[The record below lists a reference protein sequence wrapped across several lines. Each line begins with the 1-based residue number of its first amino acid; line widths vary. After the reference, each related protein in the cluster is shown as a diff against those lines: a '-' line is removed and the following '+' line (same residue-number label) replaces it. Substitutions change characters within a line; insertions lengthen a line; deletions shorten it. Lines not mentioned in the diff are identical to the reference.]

1 MHSHSECSSP
11 YLFKTSSSQTFLGC
25 PLWFPDLM
33 PSSIYSAPCFLKWSY
48 YINSPCC
55 ITWIIHFIQ
64 SRCHLICSL
73 ILWMIILNVQQYS
86 RTVIQK
92 QWHLYTLIIFS
103 SSIHWQT
110 SLSTLTLCHFLL
122 CDSLYLSFIKKQREW
137 VMVNVFSF
145 SEVTRALV
153 GKWSVKNQIEYTVY
167 LGSGSEEVD
176 LKFYN
181 SWFCIIN
188 SRLNF
193 LFILPVMYWACY
205 TV

>member
-1 MHSHSECSSP
+1 
-11 YLFKTSSSQTFLGC
+11 
-25 PLWFPDLM
+25 
-33 PSSIYSAPCFLKWSY
+33 
-48 YINSPCC
+48 
-55 ITWIIHFIQ
+55 
-64 SRCHLICSL
+64 
-73 ILWMIILNVQQYS
+73 
-86 RTVIQK
+86 
-92 QWHLYTLIIFS
+92 
-103 SSIHWQT
+103 
-110 SLSTLTLCHFLL
+110 
-122 CDSLYLSFIKKQREW
+122 
-137 VMVNVFSF
+137 MVNVFSF